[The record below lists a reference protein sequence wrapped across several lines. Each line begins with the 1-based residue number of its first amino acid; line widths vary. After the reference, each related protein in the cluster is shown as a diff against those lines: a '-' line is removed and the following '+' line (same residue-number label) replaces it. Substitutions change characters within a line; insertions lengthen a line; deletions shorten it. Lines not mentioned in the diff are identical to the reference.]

1 MSFCSLRSGLVLP
14 ALLLWLAATDALAAP
29 ARTPD
34 EAVIS
39 SLARLEKAF
48 AGRELY
54 GDGVFLVTQA
64 ARARGRV
71 VKLTL
76 RHELVANKD
85 VFPYSLE
92 YLLWEMREAHLPR
105 VPVRLP
111 GILPLDP
118 SAYRA
123 QGGDDAVLAD
133 AREQAKWV
141 ILVMSNALLCDQ
153 AMVAVDLVGQPGNE
167 YIVTHQVLGLLLGD
181 LRGCLKAGLLP
192 SSLPAY
198 VARVRDEFV
207 AEQSRGAF
215 TDLQFERAAIL
226 CMVGRCDLVP
236 RSFIVRLQRAQGAD
250 GLWRPDDPLIRGKV
264 IPPEHASALAY
275 YVLAHAR
282 H

>member
-1 MSFCSLRSGLVLP
+1 MSLCSLRSGLVLP
-14 ALLLWLAATDALAAP
+14 ALLLWLGAAAALAAP

-76 RHELVANKD
+76 RSALVANKD

-92 YLLWEMREAHLPR
+92 YLLWEMREANLPR

-111 GILPLDP
+111 GTLPLDP

-123 QGGDDAVLAD
+123 QGGTDAVLAD
-133 AREQAKWV
+133 AREQARWV
-141 ILVMSNALLCDQ
+141 IS
-153 AMVAVDLVGQPGNE
+153 
-167 YIVTHQVLGLLLGD
+167 
-181 LRGCLKAGLLP
+181 
-192 SSLPAY
+192 
-198 VARVRDEFV
+198 
-207 AEQSRGAF
+207 
-215 TDLQFERAAIL
+215 
-226 CMVGRCDLVP
+226 
-236 RSFIVRLQRAQGAD
+236 
-250 GLWRPDDPLIRGKV
+250 
-264 IPPEHASALAY
+264 
-275 YVLAHAR
+275 
-282 H
+282 